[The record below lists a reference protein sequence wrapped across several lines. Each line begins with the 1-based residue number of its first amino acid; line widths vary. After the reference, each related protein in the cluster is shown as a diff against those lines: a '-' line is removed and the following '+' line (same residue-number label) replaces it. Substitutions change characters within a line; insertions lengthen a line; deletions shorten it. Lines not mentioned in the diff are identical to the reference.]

1 MSVIALVLTPI
12 VRPRALCSRGVRR
25 LLGLA
30 SLAPALVLACAT
42 PEPRLDYAEL
52 PLPETDRVLEYA
64 IYTPP
69 GFAPQERLPLVV
81 FLHGAGDGP
90 DCFDEAQ
97 VGQHLDTQIANG
109 QVPRAVIVIP
119 RGDFGFWEN
128 WADGSFLYR
137 DWVVRSLIPEITLLY
152 NTAPCPTGC
161 HLIGISMGGHGAL
174 RFALLEPDRFAS
186 VTAISAPI
194 LDTEDAFEFTNESWL
209 RFFIPTRRIWGAAD
223 RDSIAREDIFRR
235 WTEPE
240 DLNGMRLML
249 AWGKG
254 DTARI
259 IETNE
264 RFDRHLTESRIP
276 HQVLVFPGRHEWK
289 AWTPVLD
296 RVLTL
301 QVGR

>member
-1 MSVIALVLTPI
+1 MSVIALVFTPI
-12 VRPRALCSRGVRR
+12 FKPRASRSRGVRR

-42 PEPRLDYAEL
+42 PEPRLDYGDL
-52 PLPETDRVLEYA
+52 SLPETDRVLEYA

-137 DWVVRSLIPEITLLY
+137 DWVVRSLIPE
-152 NTAPCPTGC
+152 
-161 HLIGISMGGHGAL
+161 L
-174 RFALLEPDRFAS
+174 RSLG
-186 VTAISAPI
+186 
-194 LDTEDAFEFTNESWL
+194 LDPRVIDAFREL
-209 RFFIPTRRIWGAAD
+209 TRQLD
-223 RDSIAREDIFRR
+223 LAR
-235 WTEPE
+235 
-240 DLNGMRLML
+240 
-249 AWGKG
+249 
-254 DTARI
+254 
-259 IETNE
+259 
-264 RFDRHLTESRIP
+264 
-276 HQVLVFPGRHEWK
+276 
-289 AWTPVLD
+289 
-296 RVLTL
+296 
-301 QVGR
+301 